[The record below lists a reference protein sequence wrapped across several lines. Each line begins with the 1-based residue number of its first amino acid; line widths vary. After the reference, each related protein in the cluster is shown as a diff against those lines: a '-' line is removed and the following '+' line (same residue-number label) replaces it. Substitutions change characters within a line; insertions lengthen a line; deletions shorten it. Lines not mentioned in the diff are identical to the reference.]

1 MCLLFLEAGA
11 EDATRAHAHKGIFR
25 RLNPGSPQSAGL
37 KLNAAARK
45 RLLESTKAESSVM
58 ALPESPSSPKGTM
71 RCSSVQ
77 LVHAPVNAIWET
89 LTTLT
94 NYPKFVGG
102 ISRVEPYSKRRTLTG
117 GQLFCAHYTLCV
129 GPLYKVKYFV
139 EHRHE
144 PLQNSMVWQLDYSRS
159 SDVYDSVGYWHVEPL
174 DAERCI
180 VYYTQDSLLPSWIP
194 MPLKKSFTNAAM
206 RACTGKLEPAC
217 QEAARSLSII
227 VETAMLAAAH
237 AATCRCRSPPARGRP
252 LGPRGE
258 PSPRVCRREAAQRSR
273 LAQSRRCHRLGP
285 SRKAAQKRSGGALG
299 KLGLR
304 FRGGATACQP
314 PALLRRALL
323 RRAALA
329 GGPALLGPA
338 ILAAT
343 GRPAPVSAAE
353 PEAAVTLSDE
363 EMAARVRRKQELL
376 RQRQLNLVKGT
387 DLPLDFNP
395 EAGTNLRAKS
405 IEQNLKESLE
415 KQKEMKQRKTANKRD
430 DMCEM
435 LGRGC

>member
-1 MCLLFLEAGA
+1 MKSRLLCLLFLEAGA

-217 QEAARSLSII
+217 QEAAR
-227 VETAMLAAAH
+227 
-237 AATCRCRSPPARGRP
+237 
-252 LGPRGE
+252 
-258 PSPRVCRREAAQRSR
+258 
-273 LAQSRRCHRLGP
+273 
-285 SRKAAQKRSGGALG
+285 KAAQKRSGGALG

>member
-1 MCLLFLEAGA
+1 MPLVAKLVVLCLCFLEAGA

-25 RLNPGSPQSAGL
+25 RLSPGSPQSAGL
-37 KLNAAARK
+37 RMTAAARQ
-45 RLLESTKAESSVM
+45 RLLESTKPESSVM
-58 ALPESPSSPKGTM
+58 ALPETPTSPKGTM

-89 LTTLT
+89 LTDLPR
-94 NYPKFVGG
+94 YPKFVGG
-102 ISRVEPYSKRRTLTG
+102 ISAVEPYSTRKTLTG

-144 PLQNSMVWQLDYSRS
+144 PLQKSMVWQLDYSRL

-174 DAERCI
+174 DDKRCI

-194 MPLKKSFTNAAM
+194 LPLKKSFTNAAM

-217 QEAARSLSII
+217 QEAAR
-227 VETAMLAAAH
+227 
-237 AATCRCRSPPARGRP
+237 
-252 LGPRGE
+252 
-258 PSPRVCRREAAQRSR
+258 
-273 LAQSRRCHRLGP
+273 
-285 SRKAAQKRSGGALG
+285 KAALKRSGGTFG
-299 KLGLR
+299 KLGQLGDR
-304 FRGGATACQP
+304 LASLRGGAMARQP
-314 PALLRRALL
+314 PAMHRRALL
-323 RRAALA
+323 RRVAQASGPALF
-329 GGPALLGPA
+329 GPALL
-338 ILAAT
+338 AAA

-353 PEAAVTLSDE
+353 PEPMAMLTDE

-376 RQRQLNLVKGT
+376 RERQLGLVKGT
-387 DLPLDFNP
+387 DLPPDFNP
-395 EAGTNLRAKS
+395 EAGTNLRAKT
-405 IEQNLKESLE
+405 IEQNMKESLE
-415 KQKEMKQRKTANKRD
+415 KQKEMRQRKTNLKRD